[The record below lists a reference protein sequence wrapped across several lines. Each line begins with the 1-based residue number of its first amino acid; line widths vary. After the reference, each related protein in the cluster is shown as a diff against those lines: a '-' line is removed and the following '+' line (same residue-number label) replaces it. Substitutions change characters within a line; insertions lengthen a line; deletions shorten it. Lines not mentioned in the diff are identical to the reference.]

1 MEIIKCLFKIVG
13 NPKTIKNYEEL
24 SDFFHKKGE
33 KNIVDAINYLIE
45 AKNATNNSN
54 NNDQ

>member
-1 MEIIKCLFKIVG
+1 MEIVKCLFKIVE

-24 SDFFHKKGE
+24 NKFFQKKGE

-45 AKNATNNSN
+45 AKNATIN
-54 NNDQ
+54 NNNNNE